1 MVLQFWPRWW
11 GNKRGAAQAKRR
23 ADNDPGRSSRPRLE
37 PLESRWL
44 PAPWVPSLAGAF
56 PGGVLVA
63 AGPVGLVRAG
73 SASAPK
79 GGTTAGAA
87 TQVDV
92 TVLMNSADS
101 VYDLKSVL
109 AGWEGWGY
117 QVPPR
122 MSVVGNTNRALVT
135 TRLTDTELR
144 LSHTAGMSGTACVTV
159 GLTDA
164 AGMSAQITFDIT
176 VPPGPLVGVAQLS
189 PLKLPSGANPL
200 AR

>member
-11 GNKRGAAQAKRR
+11 GNKAGAARPKLR

-37 PLESRWL
+37 ALESRWL
-44 PAPWVPSLAGAF
+44 PAPCVPSLAGAF

-63 AGPVGLVRAG
+63 AGHVGLVRAG

-87 TQVDV
+87 TKVDV

-101 VYDLKSVL
+101 VYDLSSVL

-117 QVPPR
+117 QSPPKIA
-122 MSVVGNTNRALVT
+122 VVRNTNRALVA
-135 TRLTDTELR
+135 TRLTDNELR
-144 LSHTAGMSGTACVTV
+144 LSYTAGMSGTACVTV

-176 VPPGPLVGVAQLS
+176 VLPGPLVGVAQLTS
-189 PLKLPSGANPL
+189 LKLPSAANPL